1 MRALVFS
8 RGLEPEW
15 VCSLPVELYAKFAA
29 RVLRSENYDINIQA
43 TVRAE
48 FIISKFVW
56 NYYKN

>member
-1 MRALVFS
+1 MFS

-29 RVLRSENYDINIQA
+29 RVLRSENYDINIRA